1 MSHKKLSVYN
11 SELEEINL
19 AATSKTFTQ
28 KITNRFF
35 RYLTQRSYQKYEI
48 ELPSSIYLRGELL
61 CEDIAEKSGVSF
73 DFHSLILVI
82 IEDFLIDLRKKYD
95 PIAVYKGL
103 LARDQRPPIV
113 KRYENELELISKSE
127 TKIIKL
133 EFEIERKL
141 ALRLEVFV
149 ADLED
154 LNIEYPLDVESIIEI
169 LICSFITLYK
179 KGLIKDA
186 FKEIVEH
193 LIGEK

>member
-11 SELEEINL
+11 SELEEISL

-28 KITNRFF
+28 KITNRLF
-35 RYLTQRSYQKYEI
+35 RSLTQRSFQKYEI
-48 ELPSSIYLRGELL
+48 ELPTSIYLRGELL
-61 CEDIAEKSGVSF
+61 CEDIADKSGVTF
-73 DFHSLILVI
+73 DFHSLILVL

-113 KRYENELELISKSE
+113 KRYETELELISRTD
-127 TKIIKL
+127 TKIISL
-133 EFEIERKL
+133 EFDLERKL

-154 LNIEYPLDVESIIEI
+154 LNVEYPLDVQSIIEI
-169 LICSFITLYK
+169 LICDFITCYK
-179 KGLIKDA
+179 KGLSKNA

-193 LIGEK
+193 LTGEK